1 MRKISA
7 ILCAGL
13 LAFGLLGLLKGL
25 RPLPT
30 QAGTYDVCFSGCY
43 YINIQ
48 DAIAD
53 VADGATITLAPETF
67 QENLVVT
74 RTVTLVGAG
83 KNSTILDGS
92 GSVSFEPAV
101 SNVGTLTLTNLTL
114 TGGNSES
121 GGGGLLNDGTAF
133 LQNVA
138 VTNNRASASSS
149 GGGIANNGTLVI
161 ENSEISNNSVN
172 GGDGGGIDNQGVL
185 TMTHVTIDRNR
196 ATLNSSFGGGLSHL
210 GLWLMA
216 DHITVTENSAGYGG
230 GVLIDIFATGGVG
243 YVQNSTIMSNS
254 ARFEGA
260 GVHIFFGDAFISQT
274 LIYGNTSQQSG
285 GGVANSGDLVLAQ
298 SAVFSNTAVSQNGGG
313 LFNNGILTVT
323 DTTLSGN
330 LADLGAGLY
339 NGSTSFTATAALNN
353 VTIYNNISAQP
364 GVAVANDS
372 ASNDVVRVENSVL
385 AGSQGFA
392 NCAGTITSDGHNL
405 SDDTS
410 CGLAAA
416 GDVVNTNPQLQ
427 PLKSDGGTMI
437 HVPSLFS
444 PLLDAGNDATCT
456 AVDQRGN
463 PRPSGTACDIG
474 AVEQAISR
482 LYLPAILK

>member
-53 VADGATITLAPETF
+53 AADGATITLAPETF
-67 QENLVVT
+67 QENIVVT
-74 RTVTLVGAG
+74 RTVTLVGAD
-83 KNSTILDGS
+83 KNSTIIDGS

-101 SNVGTLTLTNLTL
+101 SNVGTLTLTNMTL

-133 LQNVA
+133 MQNVI
-138 VTNNRASASSS
+138 VTNNRASALSS
-149 GGGIANNGTLVI
+149 GGGIANTGTLVI
-161 ENSEISNNSVN
+161 ENSEITNNAVN

-185 TMTHVTIDRNR
+185 TMTHVVINRNR

-210 GLWLMA
+210 GAWLMA

-230 GVLIDIFATGGVG
+230 GVIIDIFASGGKG
-243 YVQNSTIMSNS
+243 YVQNSSIMSNS

-260 GVHIFFGDAFISQT
+260 GLHVFFGEAFISQT
-274 LIYGNTSQQSG
+274 LIYGNTSQENG

-298 SAVFSNTAVSQNGGG
+298 SVVYSNTAAAQNGGG
-313 LFNNGILTVT
+313 IFNNGLLTVT
-323 DTTLSGN
+323 NTTLSSN

-339 NGSTSFTATAALNN
+339 NGSPSFTATAVLNN

-364 GVAVANDS
+364 GVAVTNDS
-372 ASNDVVRVENSVL
+372 ASYNVVLVENSVL
-385 AGSQGFA
+385 AGSHGFA
-392 NCAGTITSDGHNL
+392 NCAGTITSAGHNL
-405 SDDTS
+405 SDDAS

-416 GDVVNTNPQLQ
+416 GDAANTDPQLK
-427 PLKSDGGTMI
+427 PLQADGGTMI
-437 HVPSLFS
+437 HALSLSS
-444 PLLDAGNDATCT
+444 PLLDAGNDETCT

-463 PRPSGTACDIG
+463 PRPAGAACDIG

-482 LYLPAILK
+482 LYLPAIVK